1 MAKTSAPPRRHALAP
16 QDIAV
21 ELQNLSRGPFIVAL
35 GDFLGCQPTLESIQI
50 AADKSPDRW
59 VQAITMLAKL
69 AGYHDKL
76 ELSGSIG
83 VEIAMLSDADLL
95 TRLEVVETELV
106 DGTHTISSLGPPGE
120 DSEKEEEG
128 VTPSPSLPP
137 TGDL

>member
-1 MAKTSAPPRRHALAP
+1 VKTPAPPRRAALAP
-16 QDIAV
+16 Q
-21 ELQNLSRGPFIVAL
+21 ELSAELSNLSRGPFIVAL

-83 VEIAMLSDADLL
+83 VEIAMLSDADLI
-95 TRLEVVETELV
+95 TRLESVEGELIE
-106 DGTHTISSLGPPGE
+106 GEYTASGSGPPGE
-120 DSEKEEEG
+120 DKEKMGDPEG
-128 VTPSPSLPP
+128 PP
-137 TGDL
+137 TSSEDQASS

>member
-1 MAKTSAPPRRHALAP
+1 PPRRAALAP
-16 QDIAV
+16 QEIST
-21 ELQNLSRGPFIVAL
+21 ELENLSRGPFIVAL

-83 VEIAMLSDADLL
+83 VEIAMLSDAELL
-95 TRLEVVETELV
+95 SRLETVDTELV
-106 DGTHTISSLGPPGE
+106 DGVHTPSGLGPPGQE
-120 DSEKEEEG
+120 GEKEGEASAPP
-128 VTPSPSLPP
+128 PSPES
-137 TGDL
+137 